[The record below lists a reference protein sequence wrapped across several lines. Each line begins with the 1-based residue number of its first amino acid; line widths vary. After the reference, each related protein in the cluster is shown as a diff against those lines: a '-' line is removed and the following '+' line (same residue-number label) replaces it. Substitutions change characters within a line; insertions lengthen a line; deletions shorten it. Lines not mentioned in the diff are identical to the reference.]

1 MNFSYASFF
10 EQNRREDAEAYE
22 TMASYPMWFLLL
34 FVELDQEQFGFL
46 ILVDLFDA
54 EQCIHATKNS
64 VYVLFLGRNILEI
77 EEIYSSFQH
86 QQLHIQSN
94 TYFKTN
100 LFEVT
105 ACI

>member
-1 MNFSYASFF
+1 
-10 EQNRREDAEAYE
+10 
-22 TMASYPMWFLLL
+22 MASYPMWFLLL

-64 VYVLFLGRNILEI
+64 EQNSVYVLFLRRNILEI